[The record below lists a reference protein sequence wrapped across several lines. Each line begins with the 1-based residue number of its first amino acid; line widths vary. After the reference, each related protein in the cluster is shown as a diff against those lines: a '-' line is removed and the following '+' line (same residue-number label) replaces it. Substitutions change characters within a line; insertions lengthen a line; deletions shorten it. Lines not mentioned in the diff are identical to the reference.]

1 MKRKLFNVLL
11 VLALVLSISLVSAV
25 PVAAAKPTT
34 FTTTY
39 YQTQFQWRANKG
51 QEFGDW
57 WKIYQTY
64 PSSSSSDFKL
74 TGNVLHS
81 FYVYSPV
88 VTDLEGEST
97 VYTYDKKKDLWIEKE
112 GTVSYKYEPLYGDY
126 PIVNYWRGYLEFDG
140 TPSEGSFVRGV
151 AYQWAYLAAPHG
163 DDPPLPYAQWDD
175 TMDAWL
181 VGFSIYLWDATAPL
195 TPHDIPFP
203 DPFIEPVPASSY
215 NPLDL

>member
-1 MKRKLFNVLL
+1 MKKKFLSIFI
-11 VLALVLSISLVSAV
+11 ALVLVLSLMAAV

-39 YQTQFQWRANKG
+39 YQTQFQWRANRG

-57 WKIYQTY
+57 WQIYQNY
-64 PSSSSSDFKL
+64 PSSSDFKL

-140 TPSEGSFVRGV
+140 TPSVGSFVHGV

-163 DDPPLPYAQWDD
+163 DDPPLPYAIWDN

-181 VGFSIYLWDATAPL
+181 VGFSIYLWDATSESY
-195 TPHDIPFP
+195 HIPFP
-203 DPFIEPVPASSY
+203 DPFIEPVPANNY
-215 NPLDL
+215 NPLSL